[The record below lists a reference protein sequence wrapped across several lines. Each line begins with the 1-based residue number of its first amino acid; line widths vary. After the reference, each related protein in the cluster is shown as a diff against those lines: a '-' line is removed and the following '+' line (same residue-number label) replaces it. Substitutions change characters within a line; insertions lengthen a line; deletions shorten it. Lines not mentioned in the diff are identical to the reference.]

1 VVRRRGGS
9 RSPGDLRRGGQG
21 GECSGEVGCLI
32 RDVGFFLW
40 QRGKAAGDEGGS
52 GVDDWLVPLRVWISP
67 GVNTCARERG
77 TREMSKREV
86 GVLHRAGTDGFRRR
100 VPRTPASNC

>member
-1 VVRRRGGS
+1 VS
-9 RSPGDLRRGGQG
+9 
-21 GECSGEVGCLI
+21 LI
-32 RDVGFFLW
+32 GDVGFFLW
-40 QRGKAAGDEGGS
+40 RWGMAARDEGGS
-52 GVDDWLVPLRVWISP
+52 GVDDGLVPLRVWTSP

-77 TREMSKREV
+77 MREMSKREA